1 MEQLLEAAF
10 RDQQLMAYKHHGF
23 WKCMDALREEGR
35 PQPTL
40 GIRPRRLEGVVTGMR
55 FVETRL
61 KGAYL
66 IEPEIRA
73 DERGFFARAFCRR
86 EFLAHG
92 LNPELVQCN
101 LSFNPASGTLRGM
114 HYQRAPHAEVKL
126 VRCTAGAI
134 CDVILDLRP
143 DSPTFAQW
151 AAVELS
157 AGNRRG
163 RSTFR
168 RGSPTGTR
176 PSRRVRKSSTRCPL
190 STIRE
195 VRKAPGGDDP
205 TFKIEW
211 PLPVSSIS
219 AKDASYPDWGT
230 LP

>member
-1 MEQLLEAAF
+1 
-10 RDQQLMAYKHHGF
+10 
-23 WKCMDALREEGR
+23 
-35 PQPTL
+35 
-40 GIRPRRLEGVVTGMR
+40 MR

-86 EFLAHG
+86 EFEAHG
-92 LNPELVQCN
+92 LNPDLVQCN
-101 LSFNPASGTLRGM
+101 LSYNNTVGTVRGM
-114 HYQRAPHAEVKL
+114 HYQRAPHAEAKL

-157 AGNRRG
+157 AGNRRLLYVPEG
-163 RSTFR
+163 FAHGYQTLLE
-168 RGSPTGTR
+168 GA
-176 PSRRVRKSSTRCPL
+176 
-190 STIRE
+190 E
-195 VRKAPGGDDP
+195 VFYQVSAFYHPQSEGGARWDDP

-211 PLPVSSIS
+211 PLPVNSIS

-230 LP
+230 SP

>member
-1 MEQLLEAAF
+1 
-10 RDQQLMAYKHHGF
+10 
-23 WKCMDALREEGR
+23 
-35 PQPTL
+35 
-40 GIRPRRLEGVVTGMR
+40 MR

-114 HYQRAPHAEVKL
+114 HYQRAPHAEAKL

-134 CDVILDLRP
+134 FDVILDLRP

-151 AAVELS
+151 AAFELS
-157 AGNRRG
+157 AGNRKLLYVPEGFAHGYQTLTKGARG
-163 RSTFR
+163 
-168 RGSPTGTR
+168 GTT
-176 PSRRVRKSSTRCPL
+176 PLLKSSGRC
-190 STIRE
+190 R
-195 VRKAPGGDDP
+195 
-205 TFKIEW
+205 
-211 PLPVSSIS
+211 
-219 AKDASYPDWGT
+219 
-230 LP
+230 

>member
-1 MEQLLEAAF
+1 
-10 RDQQLMAYKHHGF
+10 
-23 WKCMDALREEGR
+23 
-35 PQPTL
+35 
-40 GIRPRRLEGVVTGMR
+40 MR
-55 FVETRL
+55 FVATRL

-101 LSFNPASGTLRGM
+101 LSFNPASGTVRGM
-114 HYQRAPHAEVKL
+114 HYQRAPHAEAKL

-134 CDVILDLRP
+134 CDVILDLRA

-157 AGNRRG
+157 AGNRRLLYVSG
-163 RSTFR
+163 GFR
-168 RGSPTGTR
+168 PQVPDPHGGS
-176 PSRRVRKSSTRCPL
+176 RKSSTRCPP
-190 STIRE
+190 STIR
-195 VRKAPGGDDP
+195 KAKGAARWDDP

-211 PLPVSSIS
+211 PLPVNSIS
-219 AKDASYPDWGT
+219 AKDASYPDWGA

>member
-1 MEQLLEAAF
+1 
-10 RDQQLMAYKHHGF
+10 
-23 WKCMDALREEGR
+23 
-35 PQPTL
+35 
-40 GIRPRRLEGVVTGMR
+40 MR

-157 AGNRRG
+157 AGNRRLLYVPEG
-163 RSTFR
+163 FAHGYQTLTEGAEVFYQVSAFYHP
-168 RGSPTGTR
+168 GSEEGAR
-176 PSRRVRKSSTRCPL
+176 W
-190 STIRE
+190 
-195 VRKAPGGDDP
+195 DDP
-205 TFKIEW
+205 AFKIEW

>member
-1 MEQLLEAAF
+1 
-10 RDQQLMAYKHHGF
+10 
-23 WKCMDALREEGR
+23 
-35 PQPTL
+35 
-40 GIRPRRLEGVVTGMR
+40 MR
-55 FVETRL
+55 FVATRL

-114 HYQRAPHAEVKL
+114 HYQRAPHTEAKL

-143 DSPTFAQW
+143 GSPTFTQW

-157 AGNRRG
+157 AGNRRLLYVPEG
-163 RSTFR
+163 FAHGYQTLTEGAEVFYQVSAFYHP
-168 RGSPTGTR
+168 GSEGG
-176 PSRRVRKSSTRCPL
+176 VRW
-190 STIRE
+190 
-195 VRKAPGGDDP
+195 DDP
-205 TFKIEW
+205 AFKIEW

-219 AKDASYPDWGT
+219 AKDASYPDWRT